1 MWYVVAELIPIEQM
15 VDQMLQGM
23 SFGVNKNLSGKKH
36 TQEIYKRKI
45 YLSFTWVYNLSHMM
59 KKCYTI

>member
-36 TQEIYKRKI
+36 TQEIYKKRYI
-45 YLSFTWVYNLSHMM
+45 YLLLGFTICH
-59 KKCYTI
+59 I